1 MSTTAN
7 TASATSSHFAGKVA
21 LVTGATS
28 GIGRATALALAAAG
42 AKVVLSGRREAEGQA
57 AVAEIQKAGGTASF
71 FRADASKETE
81 VAALIDFTVRTYG
94 RLDLAFNN
102 AGIEHAGP
110 TVELTEADYRRVF
123 DLNVWGVLAALKHE
137 IPAMLKNGGGSIVN
151 TSSVAG
157 HIGMAGVQTYVASKH
172 AVEGITK
179 SVALEFA
186 RQGIR
191 VNAVAPAAI
200 ETEMYDR
207 FADSKEKREY
217 MANLHPVGRTGRV
230 EDIAR
235 GVLYLLDPA
244 NTFVTGTSLVIDGGF
259 TAQ

>member
-7 TASATSSHFAGKVA
+7 TTTASSNFAGKVA

-42 AKVVLSGRREAEGQA
+42 ARVVLSGRREAEGQA
-57 AVAEIQKAGGTASF
+57 AVAEIQKAGGTAAF
-71 FRADASKETE
+71 FRADASKEAE
-81 VAALIDFTVRTYG
+81 VAALVDFTVRTYG

-102 AGIEHAGP
+102 AGIEQSGP
-110 TVELTEADYRRVF
+110 TTDITEADYRRVF

-137 IPAMLKNGGGSIVN
+137 IHAMLKTGGGSIVN
-151 TSSVAG
+151 TTSALG
-157 HIGMAGVQTYVASKH
+157 HIGMPGVQIYTASKH

-191 VNAVAPAAI
+191 VNAIAPAVI
-200 ETEMYDR
+200 ETEMFDR
-207 FADSKEKREY
+207 FADAPEKRDY
-217 MANLHPVGRTGRV
+217 MANMHPVGRVGRSD
-230 EDIAR
+230 DIAR

-244 NTFVTGTSLVIDGGF
+244 NTFVTGTSLLVDGGF

>member
-7 TASATSSHFAGKVA
+7 TTASSNFAGKVA

-57 AVAEIQKAGGTASF
+57 AVADIQKAGGTAAF
-71 FRADASKETE
+71 FRADASKEAE
-81 VAALIDFTVRTYG
+81 VAALVDFTVRTYG

-102 AGIEHAGP
+102 AGIEQSAP
-110 TVELTEADYRRVF
+110 TTEITEADYRRVF

-137 IPAMLKNGGGSIVN
+137 IPAMLKTGGGSIVN
-151 TSSVAG
+151 TTSALG
-157 HIGMAGVQTYVASKH
+157 HIGMPGVQIYTASKH

-186 RQGIR
+186 RQGVR
-191 VNAVAPAAI
+191 VNSIAPAAI
-200 ETEMYDR
+200 ETEMFDR
-207 FADSKEKREY
+207 FADAPEKREY
-217 MANLHPVGRTGRV
+217 MANMHPVGRVGRPD
-230 EDIAR
+230 DIAR
-235 GVLYLLDPA
+235 GVLYLLDSA
-244 NTFVTGTSLVIDGGF
+244 NTFVTGTSLLVDGGF

>member
-1 MSTTAN
+1 MSTTV
-7 TASATSSHFAGKVA
+7 TTPSSNFAGKVA

-42 AKVVLSGRREAEGQA
+42 AKVVLSGRREPEGQA
-57 AVAEIQKAGGTASF
+57 AVAEIQKAGGTAAF
-71 FRADASKETE
+71 FRADASKESE
-81 VAALIDFTVRTYG
+81 VAALVDFTVRTYG

-102 AGIEHAGP
+102 AGVEHAGP
-110 TVELTEADYRRVF
+110 TTDITEADYRRVF

-151 TSSVAG
+151 TSSALG
-157 HIGMAGVQTYVASKH
+157 HVGMPGVQIYTASKH

-179 SVALEFA
+179 SVTLEFA

-191 VNAVAPAAI
+191 VNAIAPAAI
-200 ETEMYDR
+200 ETEMFDR
-207 FADSKEKREY
+207 FADNQEKRAH
-217 MANLHPVGRTGRV
+217 MANMHPVGRVGRSD
-230 EDIAR
+230 DIAR

-244 NTFVTGTSLVIDGGF
+244 NAFVTGTSLLVDGAL

>member
-1 MSTTAN
+1 MNTTA
-7 TASATSSHFAGKVA
+7 SPSSSFAFAGKVA

-42 AKVVLSGRREAEGQA
+42 AKVVLSGRREAEGLA
-57 AVAEIQKAGGTASF
+57 AVAEIEKAGGIAAF
-71 FRADASKETE
+71 FRADASRETE
-81 VAALIDFTVRTYG
+81 VAALVDFTVRTYG

-102 AGIEHAGP
+102 AGMEHAGP
-110 TVELTEADYRRVF
+110 TADITEADYRRVF

-137 IPAMLKNGGGSIVN
+137 IPAMP
-151 TSSVAG
+151 
-157 HIGMAGVQTYVASKH
+157 GVQIYTGSKH

-179 SVALEFA
+179 SVALEYA

-200 ETEMYDR
+200 ETEMFDR
-207 FADSKEKREY
+207 FADAPEKREH
-217 MANLHPVGRTGRV
+217 MANLHPVGRVGRPD
-230 EDIAR
+230 DIAR

-244 NTFVTGTSLVIDGGF
+244 NTFVTGTSLLIDGGF

>member
-1 MSTTAN
+1 MSTATAN
-7 TASATSSHFAGKVA
+7 TPTSSSFAGKVA

-42 AKVVLSGRREAEGQA
+42 AKVVLSGRREPEGQA
-57 AVAEIQKAGGTASF
+57 AVAEIQKAGGTAAF
-71 FRADASKETE
+71 FRADASQETE
-81 VAALIDFTVRTYG
+81 IAALVDFTVRTYG
-94 RLDLAFNN
+94 RLALAFNN
-102 AGIEHAGP
+102 AGVEHSGP
-110 TVELTEADYRRVF
+110 TTEITEADYRRVY

-151 TSSVAG
+151 TSSALG
-157 HIGMAGVQTYVASKH
+157 HIGMPGVQIYTGSKH

-186 RQGIR
+186 RQGVR

-200 ETEMYDR
+200 ETEMFER
-207 FADSKEKREY
+207 FADNDEKRAY
-217 MANLHPVGRTGRV
+217 MANMHPVGRVGRPD
-230 EDIAR
+230 DIAR

-244 NTFVTGTSLVIDGGF
+244 NTFVTGTSLLVDGGF

>member
-1 MSTTAN
+1 MSTTA
-7 TASATSSHFAGKVA
+7 SSNFAGKVA

-57 AVAEIQKAGGTASF
+57 AVADIQKAGGTAAF
-71 FRADASKETE
+71 FRADASKEAE
-81 VAALIDFTVRTYG
+81 VAALVDFTVRTYG

-102 AGIEHAGP
+102 AGIEQSAP
-110 TVELTEADYRRVF
+110 TTEITEADYRRVF

-151 TSSVAG
+151 TTSALG
-157 HIGMAGVQTYVASKH
+157 HIGMPGVQIYTASKH

-186 RQGIR
+186 RQGVR
-191 VNAVAPAAI
+191 VNSIAPAAI
-200 ETEMYDR
+200 ETEMFDR
-207 FADSKEKREY
+207 FADAPEKREY
-217 MANLHPVGRTGRV
+217 MANMHPVGRVGRPD
-230 EDIAR
+230 DIAR
-235 GVLYLLDPA
+235 GVLYLLDSA
-244 NTFVTGTSLVIDGGF
+244 NTFVTGTSLLVDGGF

>member
-1 MSTTAN
+1 MNTTA
-7 TASATSSHFAGKVA
+7 SPSSSFAFAGKVA

-42 AKVVLSGRREAEGQA
+42 AKVVLSGRREAEGLA
-57 AVAEIQKAGGTASF
+57 AVAEIEKAGGIAAF
-71 FRADASKETE
+71 FRADASRETE
-81 VAALIDFTVRTYG
+81 VAALVDFTVRTYG

-102 AGIEHAGP
+102 AGMEHAGP
-110 TVELTEADYRRVF
+110 TADITEADYRRVF

-137 IPAMLKNGGGSIVN
+137 IPAMLKTGGGAIVN
-151 TSSVAG
+151 TTSGLG
-157 HIGMAGVQTYVASKH
+157 HIGMPGVQIYTGSKH

-179 SVALEFA
+179 SVALEYA

-200 ETEMYDR
+200 ETEMFDR
-207 FADSKEKREY
+207 FADAPEKREH
-217 MANLHPVGRTGRV
+217 MANLHPVGRVGRPD
-230 EDIAR
+230 DIAR

-244 NTFVTGTSLVIDGGF
+244 NTFVTGTSLLIDGGF

>member
-7 TASATSSHFAGKVA
+7 TTASSNFAGKVA

-57 AVAEIQKAGGTASF
+57 AVAEIQKGGGTADF
-71 FRADASKETE
+71 FRADASKEAE
-81 VAALIDFTVRTYG
+81 VAALVDFTVRTYG

-102 AGIEHAGP
+102 AGIEQSAP
-110 TVELTEADYRRVF
+110 TTDITEADYRRVF

-137 IPAMLKNGGGSIVN
+137 IPAMLKTGGGSVVN
-151 TSSVAG
+151 TTSALG
-157 HIGMAGVQTYVASKH
+157 HIGMPGVQIYTASKH

-179 SVALEFA
+179 SVALEYA

-200 ETEMYDR
+200 ETEMFAR
-207 FADSKEKREY
+207 FADAPEKREY
-217 MANLHPVGRTGRV
+217 MANMHPVGRVGRPD
-230 EDIAR
+230 DIAR

-244 NTFVTGTSLVIDGGF
+244 NTFVTGTSLLVDGGF

>member
-1 MSTTAN
+1 MSTTAT
-7 TASATSSHFAGKVA
+7 TASSNFAGKVA

-28 GIGRATALALAAAG
+28 GIGRATALALAAVG
-42 AKVVLSGRREAEGQA
+42 AKVVLSGRREAEGQS
-57 AVAEIQKAGGTASF
+57 AVSEIEKAGGAASF
-71 FRADASKETE
+71 FRADASREGE
-81 VAALIDFTVRTYG
+81 VAALVDFTVRTYG
-94 RLDLAFNN
+94 RLDFAFNN
-102 AGIEHAGP
+102 AGVEHTSP
-110 TVELTEADYRRVF
+110 STEMTEADYRRVY

-137 IPAMLKNGGGSIVN
+137 IPAMLRNGGGSIVN
-151 TSSVAG
+151 TSSGLG
-157 HIGMAGVQTYVASKH
+157 HIGMPGVAIYTGSKH

-191 VNAVAPAAI
+191 VNAVAPAVV
-200 ETEMYDR
+200 ETEMFER
-207 FADSKEKREY
+207 FADSADKRAY
-217 MANLHPVGRTGRV
+217 LANLHPTGYVGRP

-244 NTFVTGTSLVIDGGF
+244 NRFVTGTSLLIDGGY

>member
-7 TASATSSHFAGKVA
+7 TTTTTSNFAGKVA

-28 GIGRATALALAAAG
+28 GIGRATALALASAG
-42 AKVVLSGRREAEGQA
+42 ARVVLSGRREAEGQS
-57 AVAEIQKAGGTASF
+57 AVAEIQKSGGTAAF

-81 VAALIDFTVRTYG
+81 VAALVDFTVRTYG

-110 TVELTEADYRRVF
+110 TADITEADYRRVF

-137 IPAMLKNGGGSIVN
+137 IPAMLKTGGGSIVN
-151 TSSVAG
+151 TTSALG
-157 HIGMAGVQTYVASKH
+157 HIGMPGVQIYTGSKH

-186 RQGIR
+186 RQGVR
-191 VNAVAPAAI
+191 VNAIAPAAI
-200 ETEMYDR
+200 ETEMFER
-207 FADSKEKREY
+207 FADAPEKRDY
-217 MANLHPVGRTGRV
+217 MANMHPVGRVGRSD
-230 EDIAR
+230 DIAR

-244 NTFVTGTSLVIDGGF
+244 NTFVTGTSLVIDGGM

>member
-1 MSTTAN
+1 MSTAAT
-7 TASATSSHFAGKVA
+7 TASSSNFAGKVA

-42 AKVVLSGRREAEGQA
+42 AKVVLSGRREAEGLA
-57 AVAEIQKAGGTASF
+57 AVAEIEKAGGTAAF

-81 VAALIDFTVRTYG
+81 VAALVDFTVRTYG

-110 TVELTEADYRRVF
+110 TADITEADYRRVF

-137 IPAMLKNGGGSIVN
+137 IPAMLKTGGGSIVN
-151 TSSVAG
+151 TTSALG
-157 HIGMAGVQTYVASKH
+157 HIGMPGVQIYTASKH

-186 RQGIR
+186 RQGVR
-191 VNAVAPAAI
+191 VNSVAPAAI
-200 ETEMYDR
+200 ETEMFER
-207 FADSKEKREY
+207 FADAPEKRDY
-217 MANLHPVGRTGRV
+217 MANLHPVGRVGRSD
-230 EDIAR
+230 DIAR

-244 NTFVTGTSLVIDGGF
+244 NTFVTGTSLLVDGGF

>member
-1 MSTTAN
+1 M
-7 TASATSSHFAGKVA
+7 
-21 LVTGATS
+21 
-28 GIGRATALALAAAG
+28 
-42 AKVVLSGRREAEGQA
+42 
-57 AVAEIQKAGGTASF
+57 
-71 FRADASKETE
+71 
-81 VAALIDFTVRTYG
+81 
-94 RLDLAFNN
+94 
-102 AGIEHAGP
+102 
-110 TVELTEADYRRVF
+110 
-123 DLNVWGVLAALKHE
+123 
-137 IPAMLKNGGGSIVN
+137 
-151 TSSVAG
+151 
-157 HIGMAGVQTYVASKH
+157 
-172 AVEGITK
+172 
-179 SVALEFA
+179 FA
-186 RQGIR
+186 RQSIR

>member
-1 MSTTAN
+1 MN
-7 TASATSSHFAGKVA
+7 TASTLTASSAFVNQVA
-21 LVTGATS
+21 LVTGGTS
-28 GIGRATALALAAAG
+28 GIGKATALALAAVG
-42 AKVVLSGRREAEGQA
+42 AKVVLSGRREPEGQA
-57 AVAEIQKAGGTASF
+57 VVAEIQKAGGTASY
-71 FRADASKETE
+71 FRADASKESE
-81 VAALIDFTVRTYG
+81 IAALVAYTVATYG

-110 TVELTEADYRRVF
+110 TTDVTEADYRRVF
-123 DLNVWGVLAALKHE
+123 DLNVWGVLASLKHE

-157 HIGMAGVQTYVASKH
+157 HVGMGGVQIYVASKH

-179 SVALEFA
+179 SVALEYA

-207 FADSKEKREY
+207 FADSPEKRAY
-217 MANLHPVGRTGRV
+217 MANLHPVGHTGQV
-230 EDIAR
+230 GDIAR

>member
-1 MSTTAN
+1 MSTTV
-7 TASATSSHFAGKVA
+7 TTPSSNFAGKVA

-42 AKVVLSGRREAEGQA
+42 AKVVLSGRRETEGQA
-57 AVAEIQKAGGTASF
+57 AVVEIQKAGGGAAF

-81 VAALIDFTVRTYG
+81 VADLVEFTVRTYG

-102 AGIEHAGP
+102 AGVEHAGP
-110 TVELTEADYRRVF
+110 TTEITEADYRRVY

-137 IPAMLKNGGGSIVN
+137 ISAMLKTGGGSIVN
-151 TSSVAG
+151 TTSALG
-157 HIGMAGVQTYVASKH
+157 HVGMGGVQIYAGSKH

-191 VNAVAPAAI
+191 VNAIAPAAI
-200 ETEMYDR
+200 ETEMFDR
-207 FADSKEKREY
+207 FADNQEKRAH
-217 MANLHPVGRTGRV
+217 MANMHPVGRVGRPD
-230 EDIAR
+230 DIAR

-244 NTFVTGTSLVIDGGF
+244 NAFVTGTSLLVDGAL

>member
-7 TASATSSHFAGKVA
+7 ATSPSNFAGKVA

-28 GIGRATALALAAAG
+28 GIGKATAFSLAAAG
-42 AKVVLSGRREAEGQA
+42 AKVVLSGRREPEGRA
-57 AVAEIQKAGGTASF
+57 AAAAIEQAGGTAAF
-71 FRADASKETE
+71 FQADASRETE
-81 VAALIDFTVRTYG
+81 VAALVAFTVEKFG

-102 AGIEHAGP
+102 AGVELSGP
-110 TVELTEADYRRVF
+110 TTGVTEADYRRVF
-123 DLNVWGVLAALKHE
+123 DLNVWGVLAALKHQ
-137 IPAMLKNGGGSIVN
+137 IPAMLENGGGSIVN
-151 TSSVAG
+151 TTSSLG
-157 HIGMAGVQTYVASKH
+157 HIGMPGVAIYAGTKH

-179 SVALEFA
+179 SAALEYA
-186 RQGIR
+186 RQGVR

-207 FADSKEKREY
+207 FADSSEKREY
-217 MANLHPVGRTGRV
+217 MANLHPVGRVGRP

-244 NTFVTGTSLVIDGGF
+244 NTFVTGTSLRIDGGF
-259 TAQ
+259 TAA

>member
-7 TASATSSHFAGKVA
+7 TTATSNFAGKVA

-42 AKVVLSGRREAEGQA
+42 AKVVLSGRRETEGQA
-57 AVAEIQKAGGTASF
+57 AVAEIQKTGGTAAF
-71 FRADASKETE
+71 FRADASKEPE
-81 VAALIDFTVRTYG
+81 IAALVDFTVRSYG

-102 AGIEHAGP
+102 AGVEHAGP
-110 TVELTEADYRRVF
+110 TTDITEADYRRVY

-151 TSSVAG
+151 TSSALG
-157 HIGMAGVQTYVASKH
+157 HVGMPGVQIYTGSKH

-200 ETEMYDR
+200 ETEMFER
-207 FADSKEKREY
+207 FADNDEKRSY
-217 MANLHPVGRTGRV
+217 MANMHPVGRVGRV

-244 NTFVTGTSLVIDGGF
+244 NSFVTGTSLVIDGGF

>member
-7 TASATSSHFAGKVA
+7 TTATTSSFAGKVA

-57 AVAEIQKAGGTASF
+57 AVAEIQKAGGTAAF
-71 FRADASKETE
+71 FRADASKESE
-81 VAALIDFTVRTYG
+81 VAALVDFTVRTYG

-102 AGIEHAGP
+102 AGVEHAGP
-110 TVELTEADYRRVF
+110 TTEITEADYRRVY

-137 IPAMLKNGGGSIVN
+137 IPAMLKTGGGSIVN
-151 TSSVAG
+151 TTSALG
-157 HIGMAGVQTYVASKH
+157 HVGMAGVQIYTGSKH

-191 VNAVAPAAI
+191 VNSIAPAAI
-200 ETEMYDR
+200 ETEMFDR
-207 FADSKEKREY
+207 FADAPEKREY
-217 MANLHPVGRTGRV
+217 MANMHPVGRVGRAD
-230 EDIAR
+230 DIAR

-244 NTFVTGTSLVIDGGF
+244 NTFVTGTSLLVDGAL